1 MLSRT
6 ADNIFWLSR
15 YVERAE
21 NMARL
26 MEMGYRMA
34 LMPAAGNGKRSE
46 WASVLSA
53 SGCAQGYDPDMPL
66 RQAEVADYLDLQ
78 SR

>member
-6 ADNIFWLSR
+6 ADNLFWLSR

-34 LMPAAGNGKRSE
+34 LMPAVGDGNRSE
-46 WASVLSA
+46 WESVLSA
-53 SGCAQGYDPDMPL
+53 SGCQGGYDF
-66 RQAEVADYLDLQ
+66 Q
-78 SR
+78 SGQSVIDHQLL

>member
-6 ADNIFWLSR
+6 ADNLFWLSR

-34 LMPAAGNGKRSE
+34 LMPAAGDGNRSE

-53 SGCAQGYDPDMPL
+53 SGC
-66 RQAEVADYLDLQ
+66 
-78 SR
+78 